1 MNIAQLVS
9 QVLQHYGASLELIN
23 NQVLRL
29 HHSDDIP
36 QQSTDLV
43 RKYKPQ
49 LISHLRLQSCYE
61 LLEHIQQE
69 GVEIELI
76 DSQTV
81 RLHHAERITDTE
93 IQKVKQS
100 KAEIIEILRHA
111 TASNAESFLDQDI
124 LQAVI
129 QTYFDRLERHRSN
142 LRKISNPVE
151 NALVK
156 PEHVRQDLIQKFL
169 VNQDQAQQWINA
181 LIEQNIFYY
190 DSNFRFY
197 LFPNFTHPAMTAFQ
211 HYNHFAQA
219 N

>member
-1 MNIAQLVS
+1 MNIAQLIS

-23 NQVLRL
+23 NQALRL

-49 LISHLRLQSCYE
+49 LIRRLRLQSCYE

-69 GVEIELI
+69 GVEIDLI

-81 RLHHAERITDTE
+81 RLHHAERITDIE

-100 KAEIIEILRHA
+100 KADIIEILSNA
-111 TASNAESFLDQDI
+111 TASNAESLDQDI
-124 LQAVI
+124 KQEVI

-169 VNQDQAQQWINA
+169 VNQEQAQYFLNV

-190 DSNFRFY
+190 DSNFKFY
-197 LFPNFTHPAMTAFQ
+197 LFPNFTHPAMKAFQ
-211 HYNHFAQA
+211 HFNSFAQA
-219 N
+219 H

>member
-1 MNIAQLVS
+1 MNIAQLIS

-49 LISHLRLQSCYE
+49 LIRRLRLQSCYE

-69 GVEIELI
+69 GAEIELI

-81 RLHHAERITDTE
+81 RLHHAERITDIE

-100 KAEIIEILRHA
+100 KAEIIEILSNS
-111 TASNAESFLDQDI
+111 TASNSEILDQDI
-124 LQAVI
+124 QQEVI
-129 QTYFDRLERHRSN
+129 QTYFDRLERYRSN
-142 LRKISNPVE
+142 LRKINNPVE

-156 PEHVRQDLIQKFL
+156 PEHVRQDLIHKFL
-169 VNQDQAQQWINA
+169 LNQEQAQYLINA

-190 DSNFRFY
+190 DRNFRFY
-197 LFPNFTHPAMTAFQ
+197 LFPNFTHPAMTTFQ
-211 HYNHFAQA
+211 HYNSFAPA
-219 N
+219 H

>member
-1 MNIAQLVS
+1 MNIAQLIN

-49 LISHLRLQSCYE
+49 LIRRLRLQSCYE

-69 GVEIELI
+69 GAEIELI

-81 RLHHAERITDTE
+81 RLHHAERITDIE

-100 KAEIIEILRHA
+100 KAEIIEILSNS
-111 TASNAESFLDQDI
+111 TASNSELLDQDI
-124 LQAVI
+124 QQEVI
-129 QTYFDRLERHRSN
+129 QTYFERLERHRSN
-142 LRKISNPVE
+142 LRKINNPVE

-156 PEHVRQDLIQKFL
+156 PEHIRQDLMHKFL
-169 VNQDQAQQWINA
+169 LNQEQAQYLINA

-197 LFPNFTHPAMTAFQ
+197 LFPNFTHPAMTTFQ
-211 HYNHFAQA
+211 HYNSFAQA
-219 N
+219 H

>member
-1 MNIAQLVS
+1 MNIAQLIS

-49 LISHLRLQSCYE
+49 LIRRLRLQSCYE

-69 GVEIELI
+69 GAEIELI

-81 RLHHAERITDTE
+81 RLHHAERITDIE

-100 KAEIIEILRHA
+100 KAEIIEILSNS
-111 TASNAESFLDQDI
+111 TASNSEILDQDI
-124 LQAVI
+124 QQEVI
-129 QTYFDRLERHRSN
+129 QTYFERLERHRSN
-142 LRKISNPVE
+142 LRKINNPVE

-156 PEHVRQDLIQKFL
+156 PEHIRQDLIQKFL
-169 VNQDQAQQWINA
+169 VNQEQAQHFINA

-190 DSNFRFY
+190 DSNLRFY
-197 LFPNFTHPAMTAFQ
+197 LLPNFIHPAMTAFQ
-211 HYNHFAQA
+211 QHNHFAQT

>member
-1 MNIAQLVS
+1 MNIAQLIS

-49 LISHLRLQSCYE
+49 LIRRLRLQSCYE

-69 GVEIELI
+69 GAEIELI

-81 RLHHAERITDTE
+81 RLHHAERITDIE

-100 KAEIIEILRHA
+100 KAEIIEILSNS
-111 TASNAESFLDQDI
+111 TASNSEILDQDI
-124 LQAVI
+124 QQEVI
-129 QTYFDRLERHRSN
+129 QTYFDRLERYRSN
-142 LRKISNPVE
+142 LRKINNPVE

-156 PEHVRQDLIQKFL
+156 PEHLRQDLIHKFL
-169 VNQDQAQQWINA
+169 LNQEQAQYLINA

-197 LFPNFTHPAMTAFQ
+197 LFPNFTHPAMKAFQ
-211 HYNHFAQA
+211 HYNSFAPA
-219 N
+219 H

>member
-1 MNIAQLVS
+1 MNIAQLIS

-29 HHSDDIP
+29 HHSDGIP

-49 LISHLRLQSCYE
+49 LIRRLRLQSCYE

-69 GVEIELI
+69 GAEIELI

-81 RLHHAERITDTE
+81 RLHHAERITDIE

-100 KAEIIEILRHA
+100 KAEIIEILSNA
-111 TASNAESFLDQDI
+111 TASNSEILDQDI
-124 LQAVI
+124 QQEVI
-129 QTYFDRLERHRSN
+129 QTYFERLERHRSN
-142 LRKISNPVE
+142 LRKINNPVE

-156 PEHVRQDLIQKFL
+156 PEHIRQDLIQKFL
-169 VNQDQAQQWINA
+169 VNQEQAQHFINA

-211 HYNHFAQA
+211 HHNSFAQA
-219 N
+219 H

>member
-1 MNIAQLVS
+1 MNIAQLIS

-29 HHSDDIP
+29 HHTDDVP
-36 QQSTDLV
+36 QQCTDLV

-49 LISHLRLQSCYE
+49 LIRRLRLQSCYE
-61 LLEHIQQE
+61 LLEYIQQE
-69 GVEIELI
+69 GAEIELI

-81 RLHHAERITDTE
+81 RLHHAERTTDIE

-100 KAEIIEILRHA
+100 KAEIIEILSNA
-111 TASNAESFLDQDI
+111 TASNSEILDQDI
-124 LQAVI
+124 QQEVI
-129 QTYFDRLERHRSN
+129 QTYFERLERHRSN
-142 LRKISNPVE
+142 LRKINNPVE

-169 VNQDQAQQWINA
+169 VNQEQAQHFINA

-211 HYNHFAQA
+211 HHNSFAQA
-219 N
+219 H

>member
-1 MNIAQLVS
+1 MNIAQLIS

-23 NQVLRL
+23 NQTLRL
-29 HHSDDIP
+29 RNSDDMP
-36 QQSTDLV
+36 QQCADLI

-49 LISHLRLQSCYE
+49 LISRLRLHACYE

-76 DSQTV
+76 NSQTV

-93 IQKVKQS
+93 IKKVKQS
-100 KAEIIEILRHA
+100 KAEIIEILSNA
-111 TASNAESFLDQDI
+111 TASNAESLDQDI
-124 LQAVI
+124 KQEVI

-169 VNQDQAQQWINA
+169 VNQEQAQYFLNA

-190 DSNFRFY
+190 DSNFKFY
-197 LFPNFTHPAMTAFQ
+197 LFPNFTHPAMKAFQ
-211 HYNHFAQA
+211 HYNSFA
-219 N
+219 

>member
-1 MNIAQLVS
+1 MNIAQLIS

-29 HHSDDIP
+29 HHTDDVP
-36 QQSTDLV
+36 QQCTDLV

-49 LISHLRLQSCYE
+49 LIRRLRLQSCYE
-61 LLEHIQQE
+61 LLEYIQQE
-69 GVEIELI
+69 GAEIKLI

-81 RLHHAERITDTE
+81 RLHHAERITDIE

-100 KAEIIEILRHA
+100 KADIIEILSNA
-111 TASNAESFLDQDI
+111 TASNAESLDQDI
-124 LQAVI
+124 KQEVI

-151 NALVK
+151 NALLK

-169 VNQDQAQQWINA
+169 VNQEQAQYFLNV

-190 DSNFRFY
+190 DSNFKFY
-197 LFPNFTHPAMTAFQ
+197 LFPNFTHPAMKAFQ
-211 HYNHFAQA
+211 HYNSFA
-219 N
+219 

>member
-1 MNIAQLVS
+1 MNIAQLIS
-9 QVLQHYGASLELIN
+9 QVLQRYGASLELIN

-29 HHSDDIP
+29 HHTDDVP
-36 QQSTDLV
+36 QQCTDLV

-49 LISHLRLQSCYE
+49 LIRRLRLQSCYE

-69 GVEIELI
+69 GAEIELI

-81 RLHHAERITDTE
+81 RLHHAERITDIE
-93 IQKVKQS
+93 IRKVKQS
-100 KAEIIEILRHA
+100 KADIIEILSNA
-111 TASNAESFLDQDI
+111 TASDSEILDQDI
-124 LQAVI
+124 QQEVI
-129 QTYFDRLERHRSN
+129 QTYFERLERYRSN
-142 LRKISNPVE
+142 LRKINNPVE

-169 VNQDQAQQWINA
+169 VNQDQAQHFINA

-197 LFPNFTHPAMTAFQ
+197 LFPNFTHPTMTAFQ
-211 HYNHFAQA
+211 QHNHFSQT

>member
-1 MNIAQLVS
+1 MNIAQLIS

-49 LISHLRLQSCYE
+49 LIRRLRLQSCYE

-69 GVEIELI
+69 GAEIELI

-81 RLHHAERITDTE
+81 RLHHAERITDIE

-100 KAEIIEILRHA
+100 KAEIIEILSNS
-111 TASNAESFLDQDI
+111 TASNSEILDQDI
-124 LQAVI
+124 QQEVI

-142 LRKISNPVE
+142 LRKINNPVE

-156 PEHVRQDLIQKFL
+156 PEHVRQDLIHKFL
-169 VNQDQAQQWINA
+169 LNQEQAQYLINA

-197 LFPNFTHPAMTAFQ
+197 LFPNFAHPAMKAFQ
-211 HYNHFAQA
+211 HYNSFAPA
-219 N
+219 H

>member
-1 MNIAQLVS
+1 MNIAQLIS

-49 LISHLRLQSCYE
+49 LIRRLRLQSCYE

-76 DSQTV
+76 ESQTV
-81 RLHHAERITDTE
+81 RLHHAERISDTE

-100 KAEIIEILRHA
+100 KAEIIEILSNA
-111 TASNAESFLDQDI
+111 TTSNAENLDQDI
-124 LQAVI
+124 QQEVI

-169 VNQDQAQQWINA
+169 VNQEQAQYFLNV

-190 DSNFRFY
+190 DSNFKFY
-197 LFPNFTHPAMTAFQ
+197 LFPNFTHSAMKAFQ
-211 HYNHFAQA
+211 HYNSFA
-219 N
+219 

>member
-1 MNIAQLVS
+1 MNIAQLIS

-23 NQVLRL
+23 NQALRL
-29 HHSDDIP
+29 HHTDDVP
-36 QQSTDLV
+36 QQCTDLV

-49 LISHLRLQSCYE
+49 LIRRLRLQSCYE

-69 GVEIELI
+69 GAEIELI

-81 RLHHAERITDTE
+81 RLHHAERITDIE

-100 KAEIIEILRHA
+100 KADIIEILSNA
-111 TASNAESFLDQDI
+111 TASNAESLDQDI
-124 LQAVI
+124 KQEVI

-169 VNQDQAQQWINA
+169 VNQEQAQYFLNV

-190 DSNFRFY
+190 DSNFKFY
-197 LFPNFTHPAMTAFQ
+197 LFPNFTHPAMKAFQ
-211 HYNHFAQA
+211 HFNSFAQA
-219 N
+219 H

>member
-1 MNIAQLVS
+1 MNIAQLIS

-29 HHSDDIP
+29 HHSDGIP

-49 LISHLRLQSCYE
+49 LIRRLRLQSCYE

-69 GVEIELI
+69 GAEIELI

-81 RLHHAERITDTE
+81 RLHHAERTTDIE

-100 KAEIIEILRHA
+100 KAEIIEILSNA
-111 TASNAESFLDQDI
+111 TASNSEILDQDI
-124 LQAVI
+124 QQEVI
-129 QTYFDRLERHRSN
+129 QTYFERLERHRSN
-142 LRKISNPVE
+142 LRKINNPVE

-156 PEHVRQDLIQKFL
+156 PEHIRQDLIQKFL
-169 VNQDQAQQWINA
+169 VNQEQAQHFINA

-211 HYNHFAQA
+211 HHNSFAQA
-219 N
+219 H

>member
-1 MNIAQLVS
+1 MNIAQLIS

-29 HHSDDIP
+29 HHTDAVP
-36 QQSTDLV
+36 QQCTDLV

-49 LISHLRLQSCYE
+49 LIRRLLLQSCYG

-76 DSQTV
+76 DNQTI
-81 RLHHAERITDTE
+81 RLHHAERIADMD
-93 IQKVKQS
+93 IQRVKQS
-100 KAEIIEILRHA
+100 KTEIIEILSNS
-111 TASNAESFLDQDI
+111 TASNSSIMDTEIQ
-124 LQAVI
+124 QEVI

-169 VNQDQAQQWINA
+169 VNQDQAQQFINA
-181 LIEQNIFYY
+181 LIEQNIFNY
-190 DSNFRFY
+190 DSHFRFY

-211 HYNHFAQA
+211 QHNHFAQT

>member
-1 MNIAQLVS
+1 MNIAQLIS

-23 NQVLRL
+23 NQALRL

-49 LISHLRLQSCYE
+49 LIRRLRLQACYE

-69 GVEIELI
+69 GADIELI

-81 RLHHAERITDTE
+81 RLHHAERITDIE
-93 IQKVKQS
+93 IQRVKQS
-100 KAEIIEILRHA
+100 KAEIIEILSNA
-111 TASNAESFLDQDI
+111 TASNAERLDQDI
-124 LQAVI
+124 QQEVI
-129 QTYFDRLERHRSN
+129 QTYFERLERHRSN
-142 LRKISNPVE
+142 LRKINNPVE

-169 VNQDQAQQWINA
+169 VNQEQAQHFINA
-181 LIEQNIFYY
+181 LIEENIFYY

-211 HYNHFAQA
+211 HHNSFAQA
-219 N
+219 H

>member
-1 MNIAQLVS
+1 MNIAQLIS

-49 LISHLRLQSCYE
+49 LIRRLRLQSCYE

-69 GVEIELI
+69 GAEIELI

-81 RLHHAERITDTE
+81 RLYHAERITDIE

-100 KAEIIEILRHA
+100 KAEIIEILSNA
-111 TASNAESFLDQDI
+111 TASNSERLDQDI
-124 LQAVI
+124 QQEVI
-129 QTYFDRLERHRSN
+129 QTYFERLERHRSN
-142 LRKISNPVE
+142 LRKINNPVE

-169 VNQDQAQQWINA
+169 VNQEQAQYFINA

-197 LFPNFTHPAMTAFQ
+197 LFPNFTHLAMTAFQ
-211 HYNHFAQA
+211 HHNSFAQA
-219 N
+219 H